1 MSDLINFCYYY
12 YYCFFFLVDGFC
24 STGSRK
30 TLGDGCT
37 ISDDC
42 SKITCKMDFV
52 DEPIT
57 FKLEVTSLPI
67 RKILVLNRKIL
78 TIQFVRLLTS
88 FRHNDS
94 KSF

>member
-1 MSDLINFCYYY
+1 MLSYSHF
-12 YYCFFFLVDGFC
+12 VVADGAC
-24 STGSRK
+24 STGASS

-57 FKLEVTSLPI
+57 FKLEVI
-67 RKILVLNRKIL
+67 GK
-78 TIQFVRLLTS
+78 F
-88 FRHNDS
+88 
-94 KSF
+94 